1 MTRSHDNRSNPMEY
15 ALHRSARRT
24 KSERANKMWDVD
36 FEREVLDALS
46 RHPGGVAADEHEEES

>member
-1 MTRSHDNRSNPMEY
+1 MSRSYDNRPDKMEY
-15 ALHRSARRT
+15 VLHRKERFT
-24 KSERANKMWDVD
+24 KSERANKMWDVE